1 MTHLI
6 HISSISLLLA
16 AVLAGS
22 ELPDDVQNLV
32 TKRDEAIEKIDLT
45 FVRELEKLKIKY
57 TKLGDLDSA
66 NRIVALI
73 AKHPI
78 KSSDSSDPEFD
89 GTTWEFLNKSGRLGL
104 LEFEA
109 GGKVKSK
116 EYPDSSWQRMD
127 KDTIRFQ
134 YEKNQS
140 SGVAGGH
147 VIFRFQDTNRSKM
160 SGTQS
165 ELGTI
170 RFLQKVAK

>member
-1 MTHLI
+1 MKYLI
-6 HISSISLLLA
+6 RISSISLLLA
-16 AVLAGS
+16 AILAGS
-22 ELPDDVQNLV
+22 ELPSDVQNLI
-32 TKRDEAIEKIDLT
+32 TKRDEAIEKIDVT

-66 NRIVALI
+66 NRIVDLI

-78 KSSDSSDPEFD
+78 KSSDASDHEFD

-104 LEFEA
+104 LEFLA

-116 EYPDSSWQRMD
+116 EYPNSSWQRVD

-134 YEKNQS
+134 YEKNQA
-140 SGVAGGH
+140 SGIAGGH
-147 VIFRFQDTNRSKM
+147 VIFRFQDANRSKM
-160 SGTQS
+160 SGIQS

-170 RFLQKVAK
+170 RYLHKVAK